1 MYINTL
7 IYSSYI
13 LRHNKRY
20 KRSTK
25 SGIFLFLLLYL
36 TSLYLLY
43 IYIQNHLTKPSIS
56 LMCQILLNPLNR
68 LQLQSLL
75 FKFWIKTF
83 LLLKIMYVPLNLCI
97 HPIGLSPKIIRLSI
111 NSYQYS
117 LQNGL
122 RIQTPG
128 YPIHTFLF
136 ETSTHIMILSCN
148 VTFCLPVSRVFKS
161 IFSPSIKLYWSRK
174 TV

>member
-1 MYINTL
+1 
-7 IYSSYI
+7 
-13 LRHNKRY
+13 
-20 KRSTK
+20 
-25 SGIFLFLLLYL
+25 
-36 TSLYLLY
+36 
-43 IYIQNHLTKPSIS
+43 
-56 LMCQILLNPLNR
+56 
-68 LQLQSLL
+68 
-75 FKFWIKTF
+75 
-83 LLLKIMYVPLNLCI
+83 MYVPLNLCI

-174 TV
+174 TVWVTFPTYVGRLKKGNKILLSLQHSKYIASLYELYPLHFNTFLPILSFCSETLLSFSLDVFVLSTVKICSLFWDQM